1 MFRKIA
7 AIALHLC
14 FCVPGI
20 SQPAAIYSF
29 PLEDSTLKNQLYNAA
44 LSKKNALIA
53 SLDKEHKEDYQG
65 IYEERFEV
73 IATLMKSS
81 RLVAEPDAHQY
92 LQQVL
97 DRIVSVNDEL
107 KPLSIRLVFSRDWWP
122 NACSVGEG
130 TLIVNAGLLVRLKN
144 ESELTFVLCHE
155 LAHFYLD
162 HAGKSIRKNIST
174 LNSEAFRS
182 ELKKLAKQ
190 EYGAGAGLEKLFR
203 MLAFGFRRH
212 SRENEAEADEMA
224 IQFLRKTGFSGQ
236 GAISCLQMLDKVDD
250 SSYYAG
256 PDLPVIF
263 NFPDYY
269 FKKRWIQNESMIF
282 SEMKGDASALTEA
295 ERDSLRTHPDCP
307 KRIATLEPVV
317 LSFPAGR
324 DFLVDAATFNRLKDR
339 FSVEIIEELYREEQY
354 SLNLYYALGLLKS
367 GQHRSYAIYSVARV
381 LNGLYD
387 AQLNHRFGLVTEK
400 ENRTNSGNYNLLLR
414 MLDRVRLDELAAL
427 SYYFCTQFRQEMA
440 GYTAFEAEWK
450 KAQENKVRS
459 TH

>member
-7 AIALHLC
+7 AITLHLC
-14 FCVPGI
+14 LCISGI
-20 SQPAAIYSF
+20 SQPAAVYSF
-29 PLEDSTLKNQLYNAA
+29 PLEDTTLKNQLYHAV
-44 LSKKNALIA
+44 LDKKNALLA
-53 SLDKEHKEDYQG
+53 ALDKEHREEYRDVYED
-65 IYEERFEV
+65 RFEL
-73 IATLMKSS
+73 IAALMKSS

-97 DRIVSVNDEL
+97 DRIVSVNGEL

-122 NACSVGEG
+122 NASSVGEG

-155 LAHFYLD
+155 LAHLYLD

-174 LNSEAFRS
+174 LNSDAFRS

-212 SRENEAEADEMA
+212 SRENEAEADEMG
-224 IQFLRKTGFSGQ
+224 IQFMRNTGFSGQ
-236 GAISCLQMLDKVDD
+236 GAISCLQTLDKVDD

-256 PDLPVIF
+256 LDLPAIF

-269 FKKRWIQNESMIF
+269 FRKRWIQNESMIF
-282 SEMKGDASALTEA
+282 GQMKEDGSALTEA
-295 ERDSLRTHPDCP
+295 EKDSLRTHPDCP
-307 KRIATLEPVV
+307 KRIAALEPLV

-324 DFLVDAATFNRLKDR
+324 DFLVDAAMFNRLKDR
-339 FSVEIIEELYREEQY
+339 FSVEIIEELYQEEQY
-354 SLNLYYALGLLKS
+354 ALNLYYALGLLQS
-367 GQHRSYAIYSVARV
+367 GRHRDYAVYSVARV
-381 LNGLYD
+381 LNGLYE
-387 AQLNHRFGLVTEK
+387 AQLNHRFGLVTVK
-400 ENRTNSGNYNLLLR
+400 ENRVNSANYNLLLR

-427 SYYFCTQFRQEMA
+427 AYYFCSQFRQEMA
-440 GYTAFEAEWK
+440 GYTAFETEWK
-450 KAQENKVRS
+450 KAQENKEKS
-459 TH
+459 SH